1 MRRREETEEYWC
13 GLSKILGGGWY
24 ATHWYDG
31 NPSTYRDWA
40 GGHRNNGR
48 AKCVL
53 FTLDGWKDELCDT
66 EFYYVCKAP
75 AGCKLASTCCNHR
88 HRDGHGSIFLFTQ
101 PNPTHPSHTYV
112 KCRRQYCRIHI
123 FTCT

>member
-1 MRRREETEEYWC
+1 VDLLDLLDLIIIIIIVRCMRRREETEEYWC

-40 GGHRNNGR
+40 RGNPKNAQ
-48 AKCVL
+48 AKCVR

-66 EFYYVCKAP
+66 EFYYVCKTP
-75 AGCKLASTCCNHR
+75 AGKPASTCCNHR
-88 HRDGHGSIFLFTQ
+88 HVYLFILNIGGKGRK
-101 PNPTHPSHTYV
+101 PLIS
-112 KCRRQYCRIHI
+112 R
-123 FTCT
+123 